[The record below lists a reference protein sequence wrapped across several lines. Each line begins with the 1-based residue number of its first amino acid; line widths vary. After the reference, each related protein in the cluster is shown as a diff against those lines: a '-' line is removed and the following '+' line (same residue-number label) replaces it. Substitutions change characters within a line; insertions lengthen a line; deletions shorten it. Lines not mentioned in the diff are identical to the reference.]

1 MRSDLQPLIVEP
13 REDLAVEYKNWLDLD
28 QEEDKATLAKSCIA
42 LANHGGGFLV
52 IGFEEQADSLLSNAR
67 PAAIAEIT
75 QDTVN
80 SVIRRYAD
88 PDFHCQLYTIPHPTT
103 HVSHPI
109 VAVPGGLSEPVI
121 SRRTCSGTI
130 QQHRCY
136 IRKPGPRSEAPQTA
150 EEWRTLLRRCVQ
162 ANREDM
168 LSAIRA
174 IVLGRAETD
183 TSTPDSIHE
192 FEDFRT
198 TSFERWR
205 TVTHHAD
212 PKSPE
217 RFPNGFYE
225 VSVHPTHL
233 TPASSLGILQEHLSH
248 ARRTKLTG
256 WTPFLEMNREEWRP
270 YPIEDHI
277 EAWIG
282 QRLDENTPREPA
294 YSDYWRASRKGQL
307 YTIRGYAEDSLE
319 TRLNV
324 QPGTVVD
331 VTLPIWRVGEV
342 LYFAA
347 RFLDEFEDV
356 RAILINC
363 RFTGLFGRTITS
375 LTQDRFVTTSRSC
388 RSDHVETSANVDPHQ
403 LRENMVEIVHQILT
417 PLYEAFDFFTLSR
430 TLVEEELSRLRENR
444 F

>member
-1 MRSDLQPLIVEP
+1 MRSDLQPLIIEP
-13 REDLAVEYKNWLDLD
+13 REDLAVEYKNWLNLT

-52 IGFEEQADSLLSNAR
+52 IGFEELADSLISIAR
-67 PAAIAEIT
+67 PVAIADIT
-75 QDTVN
+75 QDTIN

-88 PDFHCQLYTIPHPTT
+88 PDFHCQLYTITHPTT

-109 VAVPGGLSEPVI
+109 VAVPSDLSEPVI
-121 SRRTCSGTI
+121 SRRACSGTI

-150 EEWRTLLRRCVQ
+150 EEWRTLLQRCVQ

-168 LSAIRA
+168 LSAIRS
-174 IVLGRAETD
+174 IVLGRAETE
-183 TSTPDSIHE
+183 TSTPESIHE

-205 TVTHHAD
+205 TVTHHLN
-212 PKSPE
+212 PESPE
-217 RFPNGFYE
+217 RFPNGYYE
-225 VSVHPTHL
+225 VSVHPTHSK
-233 TPASSLGILQEHLSH
+233 PASSLGILQERLSH
-248 ARRTKLTG
+248 ARRIKLTG
-256 WTPFLEMNREEWRP
+256 WTPFLEMSREEWRP
-270 YPIEDHI
+270 YPIDDHV

-282 QRLDENTPREPA
+282 RRIDENTPRTPS

-319 TRLNV
+319 TRLSV
-324 QPGTVVD
+324 QPRTVVD

-347 RFLDEFEDV
+347 RFLNEFEDV

-363 RFTGLFGRTITS
+363 RFTGLFGRTITG
-375 LTQDRFVTTSRSC
+375 LTPGRSVSSRPC
-388 RSDHVETSANVDPHQ
+388 RSDHVESPASVTPQQ
-403 LRENMVEIVHQILT
+403 LRENMVEIVRQLLT
-417 PLYEAFDFFTLSR
+417 PLYEAFDFFTLSQ